1 MKLVL
6 FCKCWS
12 AVYNGAA
19 SALALCRDEYAYL
32 KAYDFLLNVLP
43 GSVMGLASKSMLH
56 LTCYAKLKIVSDM
69 QHSVYLFDE
78 DTGQHSAYLRLS
90 FSPVASF

>member
-1 MKLVL
+1 VSAEDYEASTLLQMLV
-6 FCKCWS
+6 
-12 AVYNGAA
+12 
-19 SALALCRDEYAYL
+19 
-32 KAYDFLLNVLP
+32 
-43 GSVMGLASKSMLH
+43 VMGLASKSMLH

>member
-1 MKLVL
+1 
-6 FCKCWS
+6 
-12 AVYNGAA
+12 
-19 SALALCRDEYAYL
+19 
-32 KAYDFLLNVLP
+32 
-43 GSVMGLASKSMLH
+43 MGLASKSMLH